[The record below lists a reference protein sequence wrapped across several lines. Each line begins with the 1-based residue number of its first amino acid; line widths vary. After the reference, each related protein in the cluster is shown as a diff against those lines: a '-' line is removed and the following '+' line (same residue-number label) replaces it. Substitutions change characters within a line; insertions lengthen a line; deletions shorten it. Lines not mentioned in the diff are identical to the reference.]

1 MKYTMIALLCSTLS
15 FNAIAQATIIQPG
28 NPSDVKISSERLKR
42 IDQLLQS
49 QIDNGLINGAVG
61 LVARDG
67 KIIYYKALGVDDTDK
82 KIPLKTDAIFRIASQ
97 TKAITSVAVMML
109 FEEGKIMLDDSVS
122 KYIPAFTNQQV
133 IDQFNSK
140 DTTYTTKPAKRAITI
155 RDLLTHT
162 SGIDYTLIGSDT
174 MKAIYAKAGI
184 PAGFVLSD
192 QMHLS
197 DAMNKLAK
205 LPLRHQPGQQFT
217 YGLNMDVLGYLVE
230 VVSKMSF
237 DQFLQ
242 QRLFKPLGMED
253 TYFYLPPSKYSR
265 LVTVYSNVDKQH
277 LKKWGENDWPYVST
291 NHPKAKGTYFSG
303 GGGLSSTGRDY
314 AIFLQMLL
322 NGGQYNGQR
331 ILSKHTVDL
340 MTSNQIGKIPWND
353 SQFYLDRCGLGF
365 AIITKAGQARLGQSE
380 GSFEWAGIY
389 NTFYWVDPREK
400 LVCLL
405 FTQQLPFS
413 WKLSDRYK
421 VAVYRALDD

>member
-1 MKYTMIALLCSTLS
+1 MKNIVIALLCTILS
-15 FNAIAQATIIQPG
+15 FNAIAQGTILQPG
-28 NPSDVKISSERLKR
+28 NASDVKISSERLKR
-42 IDQLLQS
+42 IDQLLQA
-49 QIDNGLINGAVG
+49 QIDSGLINGAVG

-67 KIIYYKALGVDDTDK
+67 KIIYYKALGVDDADK
-82 KIPLKTDAIFRIASQ
+82 KTPLKTDAIFRIASQ

-109 FEEGKIMLDDSVS
+109 FEEGKFMLDDSVC

-133 IDQFNSK
+133 IDQFNIK
-140 DTTYTTKPAKRAITI
+140 DTTYTTKPAKRAVTI

-192 QMHLS
+192 PMLLS
-197 DAMNKLAK
+197 NAMNKLGK
-205 LPLRHQPGQQFT
+205 LPLRHQPGEQFT
-217 YGLNMDVLGYLVE
+217 YGLNIYVLGYLVE
-230 VVSKMSF
+230 VVSKMSL

-265 LVTVYSNVDKQH
+265 LVTVYSEDDKHH
-277 LKKWGENDWPYVST
+277 LRKWGENDWPYVSINYPT
-291 NHPKAKGTYFSG
+291 AKGTYFSG
-303 GGGLSSTGRDY
+303 GGGLSSTIRDY

-340 MTSNQIGKIPWND
+340 MTSNQIGNIPWND
-353 SQFYLDRCGLGF
+353 PQFSLDRCGLGF
-365 AIITKAGQARLGQSE
+365 VITTKAGQARLGQSE

-389 NTFYWVDPREK
+389 NTFYWVDPKEK

-413 WKLSDRYK
+413 WNLDDKYK
-421 VAVYRALDD
+421 VAVYQALDD